1 MNNHKDIYKDSF
13 SIDLNVPNLLTA
25 LRLLFTVAIIV
36 LLVQDGVSN
45 RLLLGILLLIAW
57 STDWMDGYFARRL
70 KQVSDFGAIF
80 DLTIDRV
87 ILDSVSILS
96 VFWMYWS
103 RTSALVPFTPFPYLG
118 LAWAVDLTLLCG
130 IIVFIHKRRIHK
142 DNYPLPRPP
151 LLAKLTF
158 PAQMI
163 TLILAV
169 TNLGADILLAI
180 FMYLTM
186 TITLI
191 GTASYLKKGG
201 YVFIK

>member
-13 SIDLNVPNLLTA
+13 SMDLNVPNFLTV
-25 LRLLFTVAIIV
+25 LRLLFAVAIIV
-36 LLVQDGVSN
+36 LLVHDGVSN
-45 RLLLGILLLIAW
+45 RLLLGILLLAAW

-70 KQVSDFGAIF
+70 KRVSDFGAFF
-80 DLTIDRV
+80 DLTVDRI

-103 RTSALVPFTPFPYLG
+103 RTSGLVPFTPFPYLG

-130 IIVFIHKRRIHK
+130 IIVFLYKRRVHS

-169 TNLGADILLAI
+169 TGLGPDILLAV

-186 TITLI
+186 IITIL

-201 YVFIK
+201 YVFVK